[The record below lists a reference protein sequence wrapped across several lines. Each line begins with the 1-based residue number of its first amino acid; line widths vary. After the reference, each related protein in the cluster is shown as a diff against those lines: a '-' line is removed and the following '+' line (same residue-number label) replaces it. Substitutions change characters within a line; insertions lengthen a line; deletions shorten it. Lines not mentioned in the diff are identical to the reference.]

1 MCDFYLKYIMI
12 NDIINVL
19 TKGGDYMKS
28 LYDKLTDPTNPVWIT
43 IYRIYVVAVSILTIL
58 AGFFV
63 GVAQLFVD
71 SYWYSFIERVGQMF
85 IVWVAAIFAAA
96 VFYIIN
102 MVILNA
108 LYNLQKTRVSNEL
121 ILEHMIKEEETE

>member
-1 MCDFYLKYIMI
+1 
-12 NDIINVL
+12 
-19 TKGGDYMKS
+19 MKS
-28 LYDKLTDPTNPVWIT
+28 LYEKLTDPTNPVWIT
-43 IYRIYVVAVSILTIL
+43 IYKIYVVAVSVLTIL

-63 GVAQLFVD
+63 GLAQLFNN
-71 SYWYSFIERVGQMF
+71 SYWYSFIERVGQIF
-85 IVWVAAIFAAA
+85 IVWVAAVFAAA

-121 ILEHMIKEEETE
+121 ILENILQNKDTK

>member
-1 MCDFYLKYIMI
+1 
-12 NDIINVL
+12 
-19 TKGGDYMKS
+19 MKS
-28 LYDKLTDPTNPVWIT
+28 LFEKLTDPTNPVWIT
-43 IYRIYVVAVSILTIL
+43 IYKIYVVAVSVLTVL

-63 GVAQLFVD
+63 GVAQLFMNTF
-71 SYWYSFIERVGQMF
+71 WYSLIERIGQMF

-121 ILEHMIKEEETE
+121 ILEHMIQEEDTK

>member
-1 MCDFYLKYIMI
+1 
-12 NDIINVL
+12 
-19 TKGGDYMKS
+19 MKS
-28 LYDKLTDPTNPVWIT
+28 LYERFTDPTNPVWIA
-43 IYRIYVVAVSILTIL
+43 IYKIYVVAVSSLTIL

-63 GVAQLFVD
+63 GLAQLFNN
-71 SYWYSFIERVGQMF
+71 SYWYSFVERVGQMF
-85 IVWVAAIFAAA
+85 IVWVAATLAAA

-121 ILEHMIKEEETE
+121 ILEHMIQKEDAE